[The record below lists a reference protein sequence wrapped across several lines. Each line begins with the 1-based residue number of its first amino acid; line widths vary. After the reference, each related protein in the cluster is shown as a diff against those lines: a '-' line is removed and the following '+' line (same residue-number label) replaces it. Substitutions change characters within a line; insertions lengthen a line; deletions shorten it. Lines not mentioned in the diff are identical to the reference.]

1 MLPLIAVLLVGL
13 MPATSTPVSAA
24 PPPGPTAL
32 ELATSTV
39 GDSLTYY
46 YAQQNR
52 SAIDRL
58 YRHKARNLRDRLM
71 CRYRLFPLTM
81 NEAYLADMPSDQG
94 VTSARSLALI
104 SALWAYK
111 AANGPAINLP
121 THGRRSERILNRA
134 LEIDP
139 HEPYAL
145 LIKGQSLYYKPSWFG
160 GDAAE
165 AKRTFEQLRQ
175 VLSRRSVPGI
185 HPFEAEVWIWM
196 AVRKLDSNQG
206 RALQRRLLAQNP
218 PPLFRQFL
226 TDPP

>member
-1 MLPLIAVLLVGL
+1 MLSLIAVLFVGL
-13 MPATSTPVSAA
+13 VPAASSPTTSA
-24 PPPGPTAL
+24 PSP
-32 ELATSTV
+32 TV
-39 GDSLTYY
+39 GDSLTHY
-46 YAQQNR
+46 YAHLDTP
-52 SAIDRL
+52 AINRL
-58 YRHKARNLRDRLM
+58 YHDKARTLRDRLL

-81 NEAYLADMPSDQG
+81 DDGYLADIPNDRG
-94 VTSARSLALI
+94 VSSARDLSLI

-111 AANGPAINLP
+111 AANSSRIHLP
-121 THGRRSERILNRA
+121 TYGRRSERILNRA

-139 HEPYAL
+139 TEPYAL
-145 LIKGQSLYYKPSWFG
+145 LVKGQSLLYKPSWFG

-175 VLSRRSVPGI
+175 VLARRSAPGI

-196 AVRKLDSNQG
+196 AVRKLDAPQG
-206 RALQRRLLAQNP
+206 RTLQRRLLAQNP